1 MYIYISAPHTFTCL
15 TFTDLLSFDPFFY
28 LFSLS
33 SVPPS
38 VPPPL
43 CAGAPMPCAMYS
55 LLFLKLLAFPPK
67 SLLAH
72 SYSTELLSK
81 APGSGGWTQNQR
93 HQAWGLVGHGEQ
105 PAKRPSHNPLT
116 VPPQAPPLP
125 QHRAHRGA
133 VAHTGLV
140 GNWDASSPP
149 ATSFTEHSGCA
160 GSSSFSLPLP
170 K

>member
-93 HQAWGLVGHGEQ
+93 HQGRWAMESSLRRG
-105 PAKRPSHNPLT
+105 PATIPSRCH
-116 VPPQAPPLP
+116 
-125 QHRAHRGA
+125 HRRHLCLSTEHTAHRGA

>member
-1 MYIYISAPHTFTCL
+1 MQNRSVSRVGKDRQGRSLEKDVKKGCKHVYIYISAPHTFTCL

-81 APGSGGWTQNQR
+81 APGSGG
-93 HQAWGLVGHGEQ
+93 
-105 PAKRPSHNPLT
+105 
-116 VPPQAPPLP
+116 
-125 QHRAHRGA
+125 
-133 VAHTGLV
+133 
-140 GNWDASSPP
+140 
-149 ATSFTEHSGCA
+149 
-160 GSSSFSLPLP
+160 
-170 K
+170 

>member
-93 HQAWGLVGHGEQ
+93 HQGRWAMESSLRRG
-105 PAKRPSHNPLT
+105 PATIPSRCHHRRHLCLSTEHTTPWCGSS
-116 VPPQAPPLP
+116 
-125 QHRAHRGA
+125 HRASRKLGRFFPTCHIFHWTLWLR
-133 VAHTGLV
+133 
-140 GNWDASSPP
+140 W
-149 ATSFTEHSGCA
+149 EQ
-160 GSSSFSLPLP
+160 
-170 K
+170 